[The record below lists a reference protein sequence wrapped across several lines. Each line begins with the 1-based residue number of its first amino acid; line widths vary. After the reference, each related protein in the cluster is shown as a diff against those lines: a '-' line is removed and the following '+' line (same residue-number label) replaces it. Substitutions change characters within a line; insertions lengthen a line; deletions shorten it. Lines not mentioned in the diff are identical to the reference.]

1 MYTILKKVSR
11 GLVAAALGLTIVI
24 AGSAF
29 KGNSGKKDPQKF
41 RYAGS
46 TYGEGA
52 VEDLSNWIHDNSAPE
67 CDPGDERPCT
77 ITVDPSYVNPNG
89 TLKSTLNLNAS
100 LSPTSSDY
108 IVAGSSDSS
117 MEIVNRAQ

>member
-1 MYTILKKVSR
+1 MYKILKKVSR

-41 RYAGS
+41 RYIGS
-46 TYGEGA
+46 TYTEAA
-52 VEDLSNWIHDNSAPE
+52 VETLSNWTHDESAPE
-67 CDPGDERPCT
+67 CNPGDEQPCV
-77 ITVDPSYVNPNG
+77 ITVDPNYVNPNG

-108 IVAGSSDSS
+108 IVTGSSDSS
-117 MEIVNRAQ
+117 MDIQNRAQ